1 MKHLS
6 LLSTALL
13 AVVFALPAHAGGK
26 KHPAASQESISST
39 PTPKA
44 NPRYVIKDGE
54 VYDKKTDLTWQRC
67 SFGQQWKDG
76 LGCVGI
82 IKTLNW
88 DDAQRQASA
97 QWRVPTVD
105 ELSSLIDHEKT
116 KGEQILAIDEVAF
129 PDMDVRHQYYW
140 TSSLGIIYEGEQRV
154 CYVFFTKGG
163 FSLNYRSRNDNFVT
177 VRLVRDGQ

>member
-1 MKHLS
+1 LNRKNF
-6 LLSTALL
+6 AIKL
-13 AVVFALPAHAGGK
+13 AVMVLGGMMVASPAAWAEKKGSVAALPVTSK
-26 KHPAASQESISST
+26 V
-39 PTPKA
+39 
-44 NPRYVIKDGE
+44 NPRYVINSAE

-67 SFGQQWKDG
+67 SFGQHWKDG

-129 PDMDVRHQYYW
+129 PDMDVRHQFYW
-140 TSSLGIIYEGEQRV
+140 TSSLGVLFMRESKDFAMYFLLMV
-154 CYVFFTKGG
+154 D
-163 FSLNYRSRNDNFVT
+163 L
-177 VRLVRDGQ
+177 L